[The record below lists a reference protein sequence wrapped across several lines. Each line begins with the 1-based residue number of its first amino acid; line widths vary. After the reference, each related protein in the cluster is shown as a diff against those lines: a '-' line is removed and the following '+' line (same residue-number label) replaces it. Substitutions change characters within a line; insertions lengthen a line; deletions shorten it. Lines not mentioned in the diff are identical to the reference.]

1 MLNLQISKPHIVDLL
16 RIFDRRKWL
25 IPRIRYASVRS
36 KPDLIRDL
44 DKFFFTYS
52 RENKVFIK
60 KRDQEQLA
68 RVPLICYDLE
78 SRKFSFDGTVMDIP
92 AESRKAISF
101 SISHTPVTVRFDE
114 FR

>member
-1 MLNLQISKPHIVDLL
+1 MERISKPHIVDLL

-44 DKFFFTYS
+44 NKFFFTYI
-52 RENKVFIK
+52 RENKIFIT
-60 KRDQEQLA
+60 KRDLEQVA
-68 RVPLICYDLE
+68 RVPSISYDLKT
-78 SRKFSFDGTVMDIP
+78 RKFAFDGKVMDIP

-101 SISHTPVTVRFDE
+101 SISHNPVTVRFDE